1 MVANVCPSREAICHA
16 LDVNPDELHR
26 HLLYAQEHPTPC
38 RIVDNDNPRRTISL
52 SDVPVLTHYQ
62 GEQGPYITSALV
74 YAENAEG
81 YGNVSY
87 HRMDVL
93 DNQTASISI
102 QPGHL
107 KEIIKETRDSGKN
120 YLDISISIGN
130 HPAVMMA
137 AALRPAKNVCEY
149 DVANTFL
156 SGGLELFK
164 CINVNAVAPIS
175 SELVLEARLMVNM
188 FADEGPYVCVTGTL
202 KPAKEMPVVKI
213 IGAITQ
219 NNYLYQGLLGAGV
232 EHRLL
237 ESIPNEVK
245 IWQRLNQLGYL
256 IHGVNM
262 TPNGSS
268 WLHCI
273 LSIQKQNE
281 DEPRN
286 ILRTVFETVPAV
298 KHAVIVDD
306 DINPFDMGKV
316 EWALATRFQADKD
329 LMILP
334 ETYASRLDPSSN
346 QEKKTGCKLGFDATI
361 PLDDDKTNYLWA
373 KIPDS

>member
-1 MVANVCPSREAICHA
+1 
-16 LDVNPDELHR
+16 
-26 HLLYAQEHPTPC
+26 
-38 RIVDNDNPRRTISL
+38 
-52 SDVPVLTHYQ
+52 
-62 GEQGPYITSALV
+62 
-74 YAENAEG
+74 
-81 YGNVSY
+81 
-87 HRMDVL
+87 MDVL

-107 KEIIKETRDSGKN
+107 KEIIKETRNSGKN

-137 AALRPAKNVCEY
+137 AALRPAKNVSEY

-156 SGGLELFK
+156 GGGLDLFK
-164 CINVNAVAPIS
+164 CPNVNAVAPIS
-175 SELVLEARLMVNM
+175 SELVLEARLMVNE

-256 IHGVNM
+256 IHGVHM

-286 ILRTVFETVPAV
+286 ILRIVFETVPAV

-361 PLDDDKTNYLWA
+361 PLDGDKTDYLWA
-373 KIPDS
+373 KIP

>member
-1 MVANVCPSREAICHA
+1 VVANVCPSREALCRA
-16 LDVNPDELHR
+16 LDVNPNELHR

-38 RIVDNDNPRRTISL
+38 TIVENGNLSRAISL
-52 SDVPVLTHYQ
+52 CDVPVLSHYQ

-74 YAENAEG
+74 YAENADG

-107 KEIIKETRDSGKN
+107 KEIIEETRNSGKN

-130 HPAVMMA
+130 HPALMMA

-156 SGGLELFK
+156 GGGLELFK
-164 CINVNAVAPIS
+164 CINVNAVAPVS

-256 IHGVNM
+256 INGVHM

-273 LSIQKQNE
+273 LSIPKQNE